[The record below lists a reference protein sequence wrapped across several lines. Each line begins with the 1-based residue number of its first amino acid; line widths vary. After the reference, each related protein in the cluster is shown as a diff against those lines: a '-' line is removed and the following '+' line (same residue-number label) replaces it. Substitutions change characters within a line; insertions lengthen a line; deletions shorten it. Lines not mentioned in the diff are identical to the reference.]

1 MVFMKTNVPPL
12 EVMDGDDDST
22 CYNNPRYATECSRN
36 MSSQSSPNC
45 EQVDMS
51 FMMID
56 YLKDVMKAMDMM
68 RSHQMLTDVT
78 LEVGA
83 EHYNAH
89 RVVLAAASPYFKAMF
104 TGGLK
109 ECEMSRVKLQGIS
122 PTAMHK
128 LISFMYTGRIRV
140 TENTV
145 CQLLAAATMLQVPNV
160 IQACCDFLERQLDPS
175 NAIGIAHFAE
185 QHGCLEL
192 SKKANQY
199 IERRFIQICREEEFL
214 QLSANQLIQLIRKD
228 ELNVQDEKEVYNA
241 VLKWIKYDE
250 DTRNRKMEDILSAV
264 RCQFLPPKFLND
276 QIQKCDVIK
285 KTPACKEYLTKIFK
299 DLTLHVR
306 TAVKERTPNIPRV
319 IYVAGGYFKQS
330 LDILEGFN
338 IDDKTWIKLD
348 RLIVPRSGLG
358 CAFLKG
364 HFYAVGGRNNTPG
377 NSYDSDWV
385 DRYNPILDEWMP
397 CHPMSCPRNRVGVAV
412 MDGLLYAVGGGE
424 CTKYHNSVECSGLK
438 FASVPY
444 SYDPEM
450 DKWTVVK
457 PMHYARLAVGVAVVN
472 RLLYA
477 IGGFDGTIR
486 HCSVEC
492 YHPENDEWTMIP
504 PMYTER
510 SGAGVCAMD
519 KYIYVIGG
527 YNGLQLNTV
536 ERYDTEKQV
545 WDFVSSM
552 KIQRSALSVT
562 VLDGRIYAMG
572 GYDGQEFLQDVEIYD
587 PTTDTWTEG
596 IPLPSGRSGHA
607 SAVCYGSNCNTQERG
622 LLMETEPSLAVGAP
636 SSCSPSTSYYK

>member
-1 MVFMKTNVPPL
+1 MVFSQADGLPL
-12 EVMDGDDDST
+12 PIMEGDEDSAGLGSHARSSSS
-22 CYNNPRYATECSRN
+22 CPRSACSP
-36 MSSQSSPNC
+36 SSSSSGDL
-45 EQVDMS
+45 VDMS

-56 YLKDVMKAMDMM
+56 YLKDAMKAMDMM
-68 RSHQMLTDVT
+68 RSHRMLTDVT
-78 LEVGA
+78 LEVGS
-83 EHYNAH
+83 ELFHAH

-128 LISFMYTGRIRV
+128 LISFMYTGKIRV

-145 CQLLAAATMLQVPNV
+145 CQLLPAATMLQVPNV

-185 QHGCLEL
+185 QHGCMEL
-192 SKKANQY
+192 SRKANQY
-199 IERRFIQICREEEFL
+199 IERRFIQICQEEEFL
-214 QLSANQLIQLIRKD
+214 QLSAHQLILLIRKD

-241 VLKWIKYDE
+241 VLKWVKYDE
-250 DTRNRKMEDILSAV
+250 DNRYRKMEDILAAV

-285 KTPACKEYLTKIFK
+285 KTPACKEYLAKIFK

-319 IYVAGGYFKQS
+319 IYVAGGYYKQS

-364 HFYAVGGRNNTPG
+364 HFYAVGGRNNSPG

-397 CHPMSCPRNRVGVAV
+397 CHPMTCPRNRVGVAV

-424 CTKYHNSVECSGLK
+424 CTRYHNTVEC
-438 FASVPY
+438 
-444 SYDPEM
+444 YDPEM
-450 DKWTVVK
+450 DKWTLVK
-457 PMHYARLAVGVAVVN
+457 SMHYSRLAVGVAVVN
-472 RLLYA
+472 RILYA

-486 HCSVEC
+486 HCSAEC

-504 PMYTER
+504 PMNTER

-519 KYIYVIGG
+519 KFIYVIGG
-527 YNGLQLNTV
+527 YNGTQLNTV
-536 ERYDTEKQV
+536 ERYDTDTQKWE
-545 WDFVSSM
+545 FLTSM
-552 KIQRSALSVT
+552 KVARSALSVT
-562 VLDGRIYAMG
+562 VLDGKIYAMG
-572 GYDGQEFLQDVEIYD
+572 GYDGHQFLKDVEIYD
-587 PTTDTWTEG
+587 PATDTWSEG
-596 IPLPSGRSGHA
+596 TPLTSGRSGHA
-607 SAVCYGSNCNTQERG
+607 SAVCYNCGTQDRG
-622 LLMETEPSLAVGAP
+622 LAMDTEPSLAV
-636 SSCSPSTSYYK
+636 SSSQPASSSTSAYR